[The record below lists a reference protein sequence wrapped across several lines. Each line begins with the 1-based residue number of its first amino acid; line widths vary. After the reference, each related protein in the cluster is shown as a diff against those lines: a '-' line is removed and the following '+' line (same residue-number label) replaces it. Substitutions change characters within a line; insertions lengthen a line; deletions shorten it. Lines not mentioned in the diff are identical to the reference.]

1 MKQSK
6 RVFYFDALRAMAI
19 IGIVFCH
26 AAITFVVTGINNSD
40 FYISAFFD
48 CFRDFSISSSGVD
61 SPISSI
67 GSVDGPFTY
76 SR

>member
-48 CFRDFSISSSGVD
+48 CFRDFSI
-61 SPISSI
+61 PIFEMPQSLVAQ
-67 GSVDGPFTY
+67 GLRGGGGAPPQ
-76 SR
+76 